1 MAEPKRIVVLGGG
14 FGGLYAALHLKD
26 RLKPEEAEIHLVSR
40 TDYFLFTPLLH
51 EVAAGLLEPRGVA
64 KPLRGLLGRRVHFH
78 HAAVQAI
85 DVEKRRVDLPD
96 GALEYDT
103 LVIALGSEANYY
115 GLPNVEGQ
123 SLPLK
128 TLDDAQALR
137 RHFLDLFRR
146 ADKEQ
151 DPRVRERLLTIVL
164 AGAGCTGVELVAELH
179 HLVTHGLVKAY
190 PRLDIANEMHLIV
203 VEATDHLLCP
213 KNMKLADRARQVLKS
228 RNIEVRLETAVV
240 SRDDTGVVVKD
251 TKTGEETRIPAET
264 LIWTAG
270 IRPNRVV
277 RELPLEKDRR
287 GSLLTDP
294 TLQVKGHPELYAIG
308 DCAAVPGED
317 GSFAP
322 WTAQAASQQARVA
335 AKNIEAE
342 MRGKALAPFRYYN
355 LGEVVT
361 LGGTE
366 GISEIFG
373 LRLKGLPGWLAAR
386 MAHLARLPDWSDRVR
401 VATEWGLDFL
411 GPRDTAVPSAPGVD
425 NVANLGG

>member
-1 MAEPKRIVVLGGG
+1 MGDAKRIVVLGGG

-26 RLKPEEAEIHLVSR
+26 RLKPAEAEIHLVSR

-64 KPLRGLLGRRVHFH
+64 KPLRMLLGKRIHFH
-78 HAAVQAI
+78 HADIRRINLA
-85 DVEKRRVDLPD
+85 DKRVELKGETL
-96 GALEYDT
+96 AYDT

-146 ADKEQ
+146 ADGEA
-151 DPRVRERLLTIVL
+151 DPEARGRLLTIVL

-179 HLVTHGLVKAY
+179 HLVTHALVKAY
-190 PRLDIANEMHLIV
+190 PRLDIKKELRLIV

-213 KNMKLADRARQVLKS
+213 KNMKLADRARDVLKS
-228 RNIEVRLETAVV
+228 RHIEIRLETAVV

-251 TKTGEETRIPAET
+251 MKTGEHSRIPAET

-270 IRPNRVV
+270 ISPNRLV
-277 RELPLEKDRR
+277 RELPVEKDRR
-287 GSLLTDP
+287 GSLLTEP
-294 TLQVKGHPELYAIG
+294 TLQVKGLPDVYAIG

-335 AKNIEAE
+335 AKNIVAQME
-342 MRGKALAPFRYYN
+342 GKPLVPFRYHN
-355 LGEVVT
+355 MGEVVT

-401 VATEWGLDFL
+401 VAAEWGLDFL
-411 GPRDTAVPSAPGVD
+411 GPRDTAVPAAPGVD
-425 NVANLGG
+425 NTDIGA

>member
-1 MAEPKRIVVLGGG
+1 MAEPKRIGVLGGG

-26 RLKPEEAEIHLVSR
+26 RLKPDEAELHLVSR
-40 TDYFLFTPLLH
+40 ADYFLFTPLLH

-64 KPLRGLLGRRVHFH
+64 KPLRALLGRRIHFH
-78 HAAVQAI
+78 HAEVLGL
-85 DVEKRRVDLPD
+85 DLHNKRVDLPD
-96 GALEYDT
+96 GALDYDT
-103 LVIALGSEANYY
+103 LIIALGSEANYY
-115 GLPNVEGQ
+115 SLPNVEGQ

-128 TLDDAQALR
+128 TLDDAVALR

-146 ADKEQ
+146 ADKEK
-151 DPRVRERLLTIVL
+151 DPTIRERLLTIVL

-190 PRLDIANEMHLIV
+190 PNLDIANEMHLIV

-213 KNMKLADRARQVLKS
+213 KNMKLADRARMVLKS

-240 SRDDTGVVVKD
+240 SRDESGVVVKD
-251 TKTGEETRIPAET
+251 THTGEESRIPAET

-270 IRPNRVV
+270 IRPNHIV
-277 RELPLEKDRR
+277 RELPLGKDRR
-287 GSLLTDP
+287 GSLLTEP
-294 TLQVKGHPELYAIG
+294 TLQVKGLPDVYAIG
-308 DCAAVPGED
+308 DCAAVPGEN
-317 GSFAP
+317 GAFAP
-322 WTAQAASQQARVA
+322 WTAQAASQQARTA
-335 AKNIEAE
+335 AKNIVAQIA
-342 MRGKALAPFRYYN
+342 GKPLVPFRYHN
-355 LGEVVT
+355 MGEVVT

-401 VATEWGLDFL
+401 VAAEWGLDFL
-411 GPRDTAVPSAPGVD
+411 GPRDTAVPAAPGVD
-425 NVANLGG
+425 NVANVEG